1 MKLKWLHKILV
12 ELTQYHATCHGNL
25 LVVCA
30 FFMFTNGWMNGA
42 SLTGTPQGC
51 EHENTVSLHGFV
63 DNITV
68 KPPLN
73 FNFLFLNQQMHAIV

>member
-1 MKLKWLHKILV
+1 M
-12 ELTQYHATCHGNL
+12 

-30 FFMFTNGWMNGA
+30 FFVYTNGWMNGT

-51 EHENTVSLHGFV
+51 EHEKSISLHGFV
-63 DNITV
+63 DGITV

-73 FNFLFLNQQMHAIV
+73 LNFLFLNQEMHARHNCIVFINPLACYSAVEPSSVR